1 MERIS
6 VRAGVCHGKPC
17 IAGTRAMVHQVLDL
31 IEAGKGFAEI
41 RGAYFPDIEDDD
53 IRACIRFARQLV
65 QNEEI
70 HFPEEPV
77 AG

>member
-6 VRAGVCHGKPC
+6 VKNEVCHGKPC
-17 IAGTRAMVHQVLDL
+17 IAGTRIMVEQVLDL
-31 IEAGKGFAEI
+31 LEAGKDFSSI
-41 RGAYFPDIEDDD
+41 RTNYFPGLVDED

-65 QNEEI
+65 QNEEV
-70 HFPEEPV
+70 HFAEEQL

>member
-17 IAGTRAMVHQVLDL
+17 IVGTRVMVHQVLHL

-41 RGAYFPDIEDDD
+41 RRDYFPDIVDDD

-70 HFPEEPV
+70 RFAEEPV

>member
-1 MERIS
+1 
-6 VRAGVCHGKPC
+6 
-17 IAGTRAMVHQVLDL
+17 MVHQVLHL

-41 RGAYFPDIEDDD
+41 RRDYFPDIVDDD

-70 HFPEEPV
+70 RFAEEPV